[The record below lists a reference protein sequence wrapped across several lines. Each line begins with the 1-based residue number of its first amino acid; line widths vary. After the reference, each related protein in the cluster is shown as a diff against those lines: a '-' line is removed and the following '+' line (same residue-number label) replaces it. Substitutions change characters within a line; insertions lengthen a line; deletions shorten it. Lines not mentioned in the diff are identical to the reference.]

1 MLSNTTD
8 SALAAELTGLQLL
21 KLRRADAHE
30 ILEIVNSI
38 IESMNRD
45 IPSID
50 VTIRGDLQELSDFI
64 KTTKEEILDLCPDE
78 ISQEHLPAASFE
90 LDAIVT
96 ATENATNSIMEA
108 AELIEA
114 VGADIGGEANDKL
127 VEATTNIF
135 EACSF
140 QDITGQRIGKVVRAL
155 REIEIKI
162 EDLLGVFGEADEER
176 QVERLSR
183 TRPLSADQSS
193 GEHRQDAVSDSD
205 LLEGPQLP
213 ENAISQDDIDALF
226 STG

>member
-1 MLSNTTD
+1 MVSKSAD
-8 SALAAELTGLQLL
+8 AALADELSDLQSQ

-38 IESMNRD
+38 IGSMNRD

-50 VTIRGDLQELSDFI
+50 VTIRDDLQELSDFI
-64 KTTKEEILDLCPDE
+64 KTTKDEILDLRPDD

-108 AELIEA
+108 AEMIEA
-114 VGADIGGEANDKL
+114 VGTDIGGEANDKL

-155 REIEIKI
+155 REIETKI
-162 EDLLGVFGEADEER
+162 EDLLGVFGEEDEEKR
-176 QVERLSR
+176 AERLSR
-183 TRPLSADQSS
+183 NRDQSG
-193 GEHRQDAVSDSD
+193 GEHRQDAISDSD
-205 LLEGPQLP
+205 LLDGPQLP
-213 ENAISQDDIDALF
+213 ENAVSQDDIDALF
-226 STG
+226 SAA

>member
-1 MLSNTTD
+1 MVSKNAA
-8 SALAAELTGLQLL
+8 SALAEELTGLQLL

-50 VTIRGDLQELSDFI
+50 VTIRDDLQELSDFI
-64 KTTKEEILDLCPDE
+64 KTTKEEILELCPEE

-96 ATENATNSIMEA
+96 ATENATNTIMEA
-108 AELIEA
+108 AETIEA
-114 VGADIGGEANDKL
+114 VGAEIGGEANDKL

-155 REIEIKI
+155 REIETKI
-162 EDLLGVFGEADEER
+162 EDLLSVFGETDEEGR
-176 QVERLSR
+176 AARVSR
-183 TRPLSADQSS
+183 NRASSADQSS
-193 GEHRQDAVSDSD
+193 GQHRQDAICDSD
-205 LLEGPQLP
+205 LLDGPQLP